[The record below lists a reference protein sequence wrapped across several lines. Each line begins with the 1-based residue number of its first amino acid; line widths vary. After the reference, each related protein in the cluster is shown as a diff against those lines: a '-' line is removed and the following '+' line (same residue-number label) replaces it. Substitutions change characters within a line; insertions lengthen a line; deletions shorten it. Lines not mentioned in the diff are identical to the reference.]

1 MAARMHR
8 LWHFRLCPHSR
19 AIRIALSEL
28 NVAFTLSEER
38 PWEWRQAFLALN
50 PAGELPVLECSD
62 GPVICGFYAI
72 SEFIAEE
79 VSVNPSAAISGL
91 PPPQLFPGNREQRA
105 EVRRL
110 VDWFLIKMQREVS
123 REMISERVHARATS
137 GEAHTPDAN
146 VLAACRT
153 NLRYHLSYIA
163 FLAYQRRWLAGDA
176 MSFAD
181 IAAAAQLSCL
191 DYLGEVPWAEHPN
204 AKEWYARVKSR
215 PAMRAVLAER
225 VPGVPP
231 PLHYTNLDF

>member
-1 MAARMHR
+1 MHR

-19 AIRIALSEL
+19 ATRIALSEL
-28 NVAFTLSEER
+28 GIAYALVEER

-50 PAGELPVLECSD
+50 PAGELPVLELSD
-62 GPVICGFYAI
+62 GPVVSGCYAI

-79 VSVNPSAAISGL
+79 VAVNPQGSVSGAAA
-91 PPPQLFPGNREQRA
+91 PQLFPGNREQRA

-123 REMISERVHARATS
+123 RDIIVERVYGRAT
-137 GEAHTPDAN
+137 GGPDHVPDAS
-146 VLAACRT
+146 VLQACRA
-153 NLRYHLSYIA
+153 NLRYHMSYIG

-191 DYLGEVPWAEHPN
+191 DYLNEVPWAEHPN
-204 AKEWYARVKSR
+204 VKDWYARIKSR
-215 PAMRAVLAER
+215 PTLRALLTER
-225 VPGVPP
+225 VPGTPP
-231 PLHYTNLDF
+231 PLHYTVLDF